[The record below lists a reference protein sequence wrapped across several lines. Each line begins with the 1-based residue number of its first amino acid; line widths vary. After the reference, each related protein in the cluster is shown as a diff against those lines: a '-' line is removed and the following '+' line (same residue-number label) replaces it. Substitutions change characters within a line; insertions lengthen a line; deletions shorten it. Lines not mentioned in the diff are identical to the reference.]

1 MGPYGNIAK
10 WRAVLEIQQ
19 SPAGTKV
26 LDYGAGRGEAWTGLL
41 SNRPDIKLFA
51 FEPDDASR
59 SLLQRNLHG
68 TTAVVVNDVGDVTN
82 LEVDYVTSFSVLEH
96 VFDRP
101 AYLASAR
108 AAMSDGAVF
117 ILNYDDGHFRPDLE
131 LGDATGR
138 RRAVHALREAMGNL
152 MWPMLAQ
159 LGLLSPYQSRVAR
172 DAVDGLVTRS
182 GFEVVSDR
190 YENLVSLKALAKL
203 VPDGRLDAFHQ
214 QWAGLEDW
222 LNAELGNAAGGRYG
236 DTRALWH
243 VMPTRTLRLRK
254 LTAMAPAGTTSRRD
268 P

>member
-10 WRAVLEIQQ
+10 WRAVLEIAR
-19 SPAGTKV
+19 SPAGTRV
-26 LDYGAGRGEAWTGLL
+26 LDYGAGRGEAWIGLL
-41 SNRPDIKLFA
+41 ANRPDIRLFV

-59 SLLQRNLHG
+59 SQLERNLNG
-68 TTAVVVNDVGDVTN
+68 ANAMVVTDVATMTGLD
-82 LEVDYVTSFSVLEH
+82 VDYVTSFSVLEH

-101 AYLASAR
+101 GYLANAR
-108 AAMSDGAVF
+108 AAMTDGAAF
-117 ILNYDDGHFRPDLE
+117 ILNYDDGHFRPDVE

-138 RRAVHALREAMGNL
+138 RRALHALREAVGNL
-152 MWPMLAQ
+152 LWPMLAR
-159 LGLLSPYQSRVAR
+159 LGVLSPYQSRVAR
-172 DAVDGLVTRS
+172 ETVDGLVRRS
-182 GFEVVSDR
+182 GFVIDSDR

-254 LTAMAPAGTTSRRD
+254 SVPLSC
-268 P
+268 